1 MHEASHQLRC
11 VGCSAVIPPDTVEK
25 DFRCVD
31 CGELLE
37 VEYPSW
43 SAARR
48 THCPGPRRMPNPGA
62 LRWLWQERLQSRL
75 PIDQSGVWR
84 FRELLPILLHPEK
97 AVTLRE
103 GNTPLYRL
111 LQSAEELGLE
121 QLYAKHQGMNP
132 TGSFKDT
139 GMTAALSQARE
150 RGFQWV
156 ACASTGNTSA
166 SMAAYASRARMN
178 SLVLLPEGKISWSKL
193 SQALDYGAV
202 TCQLNTDF
210 DGCVRVLTEVVR
222 RAPVYLLNSVNPYR
236 LEGQKT
242 AALEIA
248 EEFDWQIPDHLIVPG
263 GNLANSSALGKG
275 FLEMMHL
282 GLSSK
287 VPKISVVQAE
297 GANPLYLSLLQPRWA
312 RNPAHAGQHP
322 GHRHPHWKPGFLAQ
336 GSPRHPPDR
345 RLLRTGQRSGDCPGE
360 SGDRPG
366 RYRLRARVRRHPG
379 RLEEVRSPGQD
390 PPRRIGRAAA
400 YRAHAQ
406 GFRVHHRFSPGDVVD
421 RGRERRAGAG
431 NRGKAPGHALARGLF
446 RRRASCARG
455 GDPGVKTGMKTV
467 QLRLPATSANLG
479 PGFDAMALALE
490 LFLEIDAVPAPQFSI
505 DATGRNQNICAGL
518 TRNLLIETYESVLAA
533 EQRQVVPLEIRMR
546 NGIPVGMGCGSS
558 AAVRLAGVALASAF
572 GELDWGAA
580 RIVDHAVRLEG
591 HPDNVAACWH
601 GGLTIA
607 ASAQQLAIVS
617 IPPPAHWRALL
628 VLPETPV
635 ATAKARSMLPQSY
648 PRQDVVMSVQCVAL
662 LTAAFASGQ
671 GGSDAAGYT

>member
-25 DFRCVD
+25 DFRCID

-43 SAARR
+43 SEIRSAAGASV
-48 THCPGPRRMPNPGA
+48 PALVSGPRKMPNPSA

-75 PIDQSGVWR
+75 PIDRSGVWR
-84 FRELLPILLHPEK
+84 FREVLPILLYPEK

-121 QLYAKHQGMNP
+121 RLYAKHQGMNP
-132 TGSFKDT
+132 TASFKDT

-178 SLVLLPEGKISWSKL
+178 SLVLLPAGKISWSKL

-242 AALEIA
+242 AAIEIA

-275 FLEMMHL
+275 FLEMLHL

-297 GANPLYLSLLQPRWA
+297 GANPLYLSLLQHHGREIQPMQANTRA
-312 RNPAHAGQHP
+312 TAIRIGNPASWRKA
-322 GHRHPHWKPGFLAQ
+322 
-336 GSPRHPPDR
+336 
-345 RLLRTGQRSGDCPGE
+345 
-360 SGDRPG
+360 
-366 RYRLRARVRRHPG
+366 ARVIQQTGGYCEQVSEAEIALAKAQIGQEGIGCEPASAVTLAGLKKFVRQGKIQPSESVVLLLTGHTLKDSEYIIDFHQG
-379 RLEEVRSPGQD
+379 KLLTGEES
-390 PPRRIGRAAA
+390 A
-400 YRAHAQ
+400 
-406 GFRVHHRFSPGDVVD
+406 
-421 RGRERRAGAG
+421 GRELEMAQMRRDT
-431 NRGKAPGHALARGLF
+431 LSLE
-446 RRRASCARG
+446 ASA
-455 GDPGVKTGMKTV
+455 
-467 QLRLPATSANLG
+467 
-479 PGFDAMALALE
+479 
-490 LFLEIDAVPAPQFSI
+490 DAVL
-505 DATGRNQNICAGL
+505 R
-518 TRNLLIETYESVLAA
+518 VL
-533 EQRQVVPLEIRMR
+533 
-546 NGIPVGMGCGSS
+546 
-558 AAVRLAGVALASAF
+558 
-572 GELDWGAA
+572 
-580 RIVDHAVRLEG
+580 
-591 HPDNVAACWH
+591 
-601 GGLTIA
+601 
-607 ASAQQLAIVS
+607 
-617 IPPPAHWRALL
+617 
-628 VLPETPV
+628 
-635 ATAKARSMLPQSY
+635 
-648 PRQDVVMSVQCVAL
+648 
-662 LTAAFASGQ
+662 
-671 GGSDAAGYT
+671 DAAIQA